1 MNKFQAAFE
10 ILYIL
15 SCVDG
20 EVSHQ
25 EIQIIQQFLDS
36 NYGNVNFD
44 VRQIINS
51 FDFMTGEGMLEE
63 LKLAAN
69 IFKQSSTTQDKV
81 ILLDFAHN
89 LIAADGSISTEE
101 AEFFC
106 LLAQLWNI
114 DINRYLQSKS
124 AYSYF

>member
-10 ILYIL
+10 LLYIL
-15 SCVDG
+15 SCIDG

-25 EIQIIQQFLDS
+25 EIQIIKQFLDS

-44 VRQIINS
+44 VKQIINS
-51 FDFMTGEGMLEE
+51 FDLMTGEGILEE

-81 ILLDFAHN
+81 ILLDFAYS
-89 LIAADGSISTEE
+89 LIAADGSITNEE

-114 DINRYLQSKS
+114 NINRYLQTKS
-124 AYSYF
+124 A